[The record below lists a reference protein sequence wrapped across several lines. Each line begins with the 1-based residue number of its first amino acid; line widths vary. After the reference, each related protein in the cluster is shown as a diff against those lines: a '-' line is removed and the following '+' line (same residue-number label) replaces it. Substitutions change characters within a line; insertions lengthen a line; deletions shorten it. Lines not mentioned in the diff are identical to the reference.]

1 LGDTKNDVTEPE
13 IEITPELY
21 ESHNYLVLYFDN
33 EFDWQSAVDA
43 FEVKQQHAIDS
54 KDNYKRIGT
63 GRVINGGDVLKKIL

>member
-33 EFDWQSAVDA
+33 DFDWQSA
-43 FEVKQQHAIDS
+43 IDVFGIE
-54 KDNYKRIGT
+54 KTMRKNIKIGDVGE
-63 GRVINGGDVLKKIL
+63 GRVLSGSTVLKTIL